1 MLYIVATPIWNLEDI
16 TLRAIRTLKE
26 ADLIACE
33 DTRKTW
39 ILIKHLEI
47 EKKPMMS
54 FHSYSWNTKVNKILE
69 ELKVGKKVALVS
81 DAGTPGISDPWYNLI
96 RDAINEWIKV
106 SPIPWVSAC
115 ITAICASWM
124 PMNHFLY
131 LWFLPV
137 KKWRQ
142 TMFKKLQN
150 KEQTAV
156 IYESVHRIM
165 KTLEDLKN
173 YFWEDHYIV
182 VWRELTKIYEE
193 FVRWTVSEVIEY
205 FQKKEKQKWE
215 FVVMF

>member
-1 MLYIVATPIWNLEDI
+1 
-16 TLRAIRTLKE
+16 
-26 ADLIACE
+26 
-33 DTRKTW
+33 
-39 ILIKHLEI
+39 
-47 EKKPMMS
+47 
-54 FHSYSWNTKVNKILE
+54 
-69 ELKVGKKVALVS
+69 
-81 DAGTPGISDPWYNLI
+81 
-96 RDAINEWIKV
+96 
-106 SPIPWVSAC
+106 
-115 ITAICASWM
+115 
-124 PMNHFLY
+124 
-131 LWFLPV
+131 
-137 KKWRQ
+137 
-142 TMFKKLQN
+142 LQN